1 MHSAKKTQ
9 KKSKGMDCPIGMPYP
24 TLYLNAEQAPSL
36 AGQEV
41 GQNVKLV
48 MECCII
54 GHSINENKNDN
65 EKKRR
70 ENFDLQI
77 EKIGMI
83 K

>member
-1 MHSAKKTQ
+1 MHSAKKPQ
-9 KKSKGMDCPIGMPYP
+9 KKSKGMDCPVGMSYP
-24 TLYLNAEQAPSL
+24 TLYLSADQAPSL

-41 GQNVKLV
+41 GQTVKLV
-48 MECCII
+48 MECCVI
-54 GHSINENKNDN
+54 GHSINENKHEG
-65 EKKRR
+65 EKNRR